1 MMPPAS
7 VCELAKE
14 QLVDERTNQTG
25 RSGKMSHF
33 TLDRRSLLK
42 SGGGLLAVAAT
53 MSSEQLLGYAKAW
66 AQSAPWKPEAGARI
80 TLLRWKRFVEAE
92 DVAFM
97 KIVDAFQKAT
107 GVTINVSNESYD
119 DLQPKASVAA
129 NTGQGLDIVWGLY
142 SLPFLFPSKVVDMSD
157 VADYVGNKGG
167 GWSKSGQ
174 AYGKLDGKWIGV
186 PVAATGALVNYRI
199 AAMEKAGH
207 KEFPNDL
214 AGFADLIKGLNKNGT
229 PAGMAVGHASG
240 DANTW
245 LHWALWAHGGNLID
259 ANNKVII
266 NSPETAK
273 ALEYVKVLYDN
284 FVPGT
289 ASWNDSSNNKAFLA
303 GQLHL
308 TVNGISIYVT
318 AKREN
323 PQIAEDM
330 NHAHLPAGVDGKTR
344 ELNLGFPILVF
355 NFTKFPQ
362 ACKAFTAFMLDPDQL
377 NPWVEAAQG
386 YLSPFLLGFN
396 KNPIWTADPKNTP
409 FRDVAET
416 SLTPAGL
423 GQMGENA
430 AAAIADFVVVDMFAN
445 YCTGREDVKTAMTS
459 AERSARRIFR

>member
-1 MMPPAS
+1 M
-7 VCELAKE
+7 
-14 QLVDERTNQTG
+14 NN
-25 RSGKMSHF
+25 F
-33 TLDRRSLLK
+33 TPDRRSLLK
-42 SGGGLLAVAAT
+42 AGGGLLTVAAA
-53 MSSEQLLGYAKAW
+53 MSAEQLLGYAKAW
-66 AQSAPWKPEAGARI
+66 AQASPWKPEAGAKI
-80 TLLRWKRFVEAE
+80 NLLRWKRFVESE

-107 GVTINVSNESYD
+107 GVTVNVSNESYD

-142 SLPFLFPSKVVDMSD
+142 SLPFLFPSKCTDMTD
-157 VADYVGNKGG
+157 VADYLGQKGG
-167 GWSKSGQ
+167 GWTKSGE
-174 AYGKLDGKWIGV
+174 AYGKLDDKWIGV
-186 PVAATGALVNYRI
+186 PVAATGALINYRV

-207 KEFPNDL
+207 KEFPKDL

-229 PAGMAVGHASG
+229 PAGMAIGHASG

-259 ANNKVII
+259 ANNKVVI

-273 ALEYVKVLYDN
+273 ALEYVKGLYDD
-284 FVPGT
+284 FIPGT

-303 GQLHL
+303 GQLYL

-318 AKREN
+318 AKKEN

-330 NHAHLPAGVDGKTR
+330 NHAHLVPGVDGKTR
-344 ELNLGFPILVF
+344 EMNLGFPILVF

-362 ACKAFTAFMLDPDQL
+362 ACKAFTAFMMDPEQL
-377 NPWVEAAQG
+377 NPWVEASQG
-386 YLSPFLLGFN
+386 YLSPFLAGFS

-409 FRDVAET
+409 YRNVAEV
-416 SLTPAGL
+416 SLTPAGI
-423 GQMGENA
+423 GKMGENA
-430 AAAIADFVVVDMFAN
+430 AAAIADFVLVDMFAN

-459 AERSARRIFR
+459 AERSAKRIFR

>member
-1 MMPPAS
+1 
-7 VCELAKE
+7 
-14 QLVDERTNQTG
+14 
-25 RSGKMSHF
+25 MSHF
-33 TLDRRSLLK
+33 ALDRRSLLK
-42 SGGGLLAVAAT
+42 GSGSLLAVAAT
-53 MSSEQLLGYAKAW
+53 MGSEQLLGYAKAW
-66 AQSAPWKPEAGARI
+66 AQAAPWKPEAGAKI
-80 TLLRWKRFVEAE
+80 NLLRWKRFVEAE

-142 SLPFLFPSKVVDMSD
+142 SLPFLFPTKVVDMTD
-157 VADYVGNKGG
+157 VADYLGKKGG
-167 GWSKSGQ
+167 GWSKAGQ
-174 AYGKLDGKWIGV
+174 AYGQLDGKWIGV
-186 PVAATGALVNYRI
+186 PVAVTGALVNYRI

-207 KEFPNDL
+207 KEFPKDL
-214 AGFADLIKGLNKNGT
+214 GGFADLIKGLNKNGT
-229 PAGMAVGHASG
+229 PAGMALGHASG
-240 DANTW
+240 DANSW
-245 LHWALWAHGGNLID
+245 VHWALWAHGGNLID
-259 ANNKVII
+259 KNNKVVI

-273 ALEYVKVLYDN
+273 ALEYVKGLYDN
-284 FVPGT
+284 FIPGT

-303 GQLHL
+303 GQLFL

-318 AKREN
+318 AKKEN

-330 NHAHLPAGVDGKTR
+330 NHAHLVPGVDGKTR

-362 ACKAFTAFMLDPDQL
+362 ACKAFTAFMLDPDQF

-386 YLSPFLLGFN
+386 YLSPFLLGFT

-409 FRDVAET
+409 FRDVGET
-416 SLTPAGL
+416 SQTPAGV

-430 AAAIADFVVVDMFAN
+430 AAAIADFVLVDMFAN
-445 YCTGREDVKTAMTS
+445 YCTGREDVKTAMAS
-459 AERSARRIFR
+459 AERSAKRIFR